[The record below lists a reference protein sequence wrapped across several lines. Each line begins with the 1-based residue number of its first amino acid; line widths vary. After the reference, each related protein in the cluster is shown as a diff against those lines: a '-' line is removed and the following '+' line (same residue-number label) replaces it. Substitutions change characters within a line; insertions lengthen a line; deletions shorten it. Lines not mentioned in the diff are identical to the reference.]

1 MDQIDFLLTRRVD
14 KIYPSKEE
22 LEKVLRSGKKLRLY
36 QGFDPSSPILHIG
49 HLAGLK
55 KLADFQKAGHVVIF
69 LIGDFTGMIGDPT
82 GKADSRKVLTHEQ
95 VMINAKEYQKQ
106 ASRVLDFEGENP
118 VKIKFNSEWNSK
130 LNFEDVLR
138 LVSNVTAQNMWERDM
153 FQERV
158 KRGQEIWFHELMYPL
173 IQGYDSVAMD
183 VDMEIG
189 GSDQMFN
196 MMIGREL
203 MHKMKNK
210 NKFVL
215 TTPLLV
221 DKNGKK
227 IGKTEGNA
235 IAISDAPA
243 KLFANMMTLPD
254 DVIIQAFTL
263 ITDESNEKIEEYKTR
278 LEKGENPINIKKL
291 LAHKVVEEL
300 NSEKEANAARE
311 EFTNSVQGKNAPDEI
326 SLGAKGNQALEDIIL
341 QSKAVKSKSEIKR
354 LFEQNGIDIISE
366 NNKIISKEKQAEMLK
381 NAGLKTILKA
391 PGVIKIGK
399 RKYVKIT

>member
-1 MDQIDFLLTRRVD
+1 MIKTNMDQIDFLLTRRVD
-14 KIYPSKEE
+14 KIYPSASE
-22 LEKVLRSGKKLRLY
+22 LEKVLKSDKKLRLY
-36 QGFDPSSPILHIG
+36 QGFDPSSPTLHIG

-55 KLADFQKAGHVVIF
+55 KLADFQKAGHEVIF

-82 GKADSRKVLTHEQ
+82 GKGSDRQLLTHEK
-95 VMINAKEYQKQ
+95 VLENAKEYQKQ
-106 ASRVLDFEGENP
+106 ASRVLKFEGVNP

-138 LVSNVTAQNMWERDM
+138 LASNITAQNLWERDM

-158 KRGQEIWFHELMYPL
+158 KKGQEIWFHELMYPL

-196 MMIGREL
+196 MMVGREL
-203 MHKMKNK
+203 LHKMKNK

-221 DKNGKK
+221 DKEGRK

-235 IAISDAPA
+235 ISISDPPS

-254 DVIIQAFTL
+254 DVIIPAFKL
-263 ITDESNEKIEEYKTR
+263 ITDETDEQIAEYEKEIKSG
-278 LEKGENPINIKKL
+278 KNPMDFKKKL
-291 LAHKVVEEL
+291 AHQVVIEL
-300 NSEKEANAARE
+300 NSKPEADKAQE
-311 EFTNSVQGKNAPDEI
+311 EFERAVQGGEAPKEI
-326 SLGAKGNQALEDIIL
+326 PEVKVSGQTLISTVASQVGSNSEAKRLIEQ
-341 QSKAVKSKSEIKR
+341 KAVEIDGKI
-354 LFEQNGIDIISE
+354 ETNPQATVAK
-366 NNKIISKEKQAEMLK
+366 NN
-381 NAGLKTILKA
+381 
-391 PGVIKIGK
+391 VIKIGK
-399 RKYVKIT
+399 KRFIKIT